1 MSQVLTKRN
10 LMKSSL
16 WGADDPRTVLL
27 RMAANQERAE
37 RLRLLKAET
46 PGVTWRQVAEH
57 CNVVER
63 SVYGWLRN
71 GAMEYD
77 NAVKV
82 AEFFSAH
89 GRPTRARWLYFGNP
103 AASPDLMDAMRTE
116 EGETVSARLSRIET
130 MLAELLARTAT
141 PAEDQDVAPETVAK
155 VARRRVRQRPPGGQR
170 RSA

>member
-1 MSQVLTKRN
+1 MSQVLTKKN
-10 LMKSSL
+10 LMKPSL

-63 SVYGWLRN
+63 SVYGWLRT

-77 NAVKV
+77 NAVKA

-89 GRPTRARWLYFGNP
+89 GRPTRPRWLYFGEV
-103 AASPDLMDAMRTE
+103 ASPGLMDALSVE
-116 EGETVSARLSRIET
+116 EAETTGARLDRIEAMIT
-130 MLAELLARTAT
+130 ELLARTAPT
-141 PAEDQDVAPETVAK
+141 TSGASGEV
-155 VARRRVRQRPPGGQR
+155 GQALGR
-170 RSA
+170 RSPPRRSRRSQQLGT